1 MDELLYHYATG
12 AGLLGMLKD
21 YTKDT
26 PNMKLWASHYM
37 YMNDPYEYKIGEQL
51 CTEIIDRIESDLKIP
66 DEYRIKSFVN
76 TPQYINAVKSYRR
89 TIDGQSICPYLI
101 SMSKTFDSLHM
112 WNMYASN
119 GNGLALGFN
128 RLKLLGAQILPMD
141 CHYFDDNSQHNKE
154 IIDKLEPDIKE
165 LYLELDQEH
174 PLYTIQE
181 SMKNGDNSLLY
192 TRLHTIHT
200 LTCVFIGIRI
210 KDIAYRLEN
219 EVRITTPH
227 KPEEPAILFR
237 ERNGIII
244 PYIEYPIPFNC
255 VENIVVGPTAD
266 FERVRDSLLILF
278 DSKGIEWD
286 TDKIIKSRVPYRV

>member
-1 MDELLYHYATG
+1 MNELLYHYATG

-26 PNMKLWASHYM
+26 PNIKLWASHYM
-37 YMNDPYEYKIGEQL
+37 YMNDPSEYKIGEQL

-66 DEYRIKSFVN
+66 YEYRTKPFVN
-76 TPQYINAVKSYRR
+76 TPEYINAVKSYRR
-89 TIDGQSICPYLI
+89 TIDGQSICSYLI
-101 SMSKTFDSLHM
+101 SMSRAFDSIHM

-128 RLKLLGAQILPMD
+128 KLKLLEAQILPMD
-141 CHYFDDNSQHNKE
+141 CHYFDNNSQHNKE
-154 IIDKLEPDIKE
+154 LIDKLEPDVKE

-174 PLYTIQE
+174 PLYAIQE
-181 SMKNGDNSLLY
+181 SMKNGNNSLLY
-192 TRLHTIHT
+192 LRLHTIHT
-200 LTCVFIGIRI
+200 LICVFIGIRI
-210 KDIAYRLEN
+210 KDMAYELEN

-255 VENIVVGPTAD
+255 VENIIVGPTAD
-266 FERVRDSLLILF
+266 FIRVRESILIFLN
-278 DSKGIEWD
+278 SKGIEWD
-286 TDKIIKSRVPYRV
+286 TDKIIKSSVPYRF